1 VTGFWHAM
9 SFIGSAAFYLPLLV
23 VVYWCADPRLGARAM
38 VLLTLSGVINGLLKV
53 VFHAPRPYWT
63 SGIKAYESQASFGM
77 PSGHAQNA
85 VVAWGFIGV
94 WLHGRIRWTGRWE
107 TAGRRAIP
115 VFVVVVIA
123 LIGLSRIQLHVH
135 SLGQVVAGWAVGAV
149 LLLVALRLEPVVV
162 PWWGRRPLWL
172 QIAVALAVALV
183 FLAVTDLAV
192 GELRGWRIPD
202 AWTRAIGATGGAV
215 KLLSLREGAAA
226 AGALFGGLCG
236 ISWLAHRG
244 WFDPG
249 GALWRRLARLP
260 VGLAGA
266 AVVWSAGLLAGRAV
280 PVIFVAN
287 AVLGLWATAGA
298 PELFVRMG
306 LAARTPAGY
315 PRPITRPG
323 EAPDPEPS

>member
-1 VTGFWHAM
+1 M

-38 VLLTLSGVINGLLKV
+38 ILLTLSGVINGLLKV

-94 WLHGRIRWTGRWE
+94 WLYGRSWWTGRWK
-107 TAGRRAIP
+107 TIGRRAIP
-115 VFVVVVIA
+115 LTVVVVVA
-123 LIGLSRIQLHVH
+123 LIGISRVQLHVH
-135 SLGQVVAGWAVGAV
+135 SPGQVVAGWAVGAV
-149 LLLVALRLEPVVV
+149 LLAAVLRIEPVVV
-162 PWWGRRPLWL
+162 PWWARRPLWL
-172 QIAVALAVALV
+172 QATVALAIALI
-183 FLAVTDLAV
+183 FLAAAGLAV
-192 GELRGWRIPD
+192 GELGGWRIPD

-226 AGALFGGLCG
+226 AGSLFGGLSG

-249 GALWRRLARLP
+249 GAFWRRLARLP

-266 AVVWSAGLLAGRAV
+266 AVLWSAGLFAGRTV

-287 AVLGLWATAGA
+287 AVLILWVVAGA

-306 LAARTPAGY
+306 LAARSPAGHSQRNRSQ
-315 PRPITRPG
+315 PLASSPDDRPG
-323 EAPDPEPS
+323 G